1 MLIYGYIKL
10 ELTPYMIFV
19 IFYVVSGF
27 YLCTKSCIMSKYVTA
42 DEAVKI
48 VKSGN
53 RVYLHAAA
61 AAPTVLM
68 NALTARASELQNVEI
83 CHLHIEGEARYAN
96 PELSASFHVNSF
108 FIGAN
113 VRHTLKAGN
122 GSYTPVFL
130 SELPNLFRKN
140 VLPID
145 VAFIHVSPPD
155 NHGYCSLGVSVEAT
169 VAAIENAKIV
179 VAQVNP
185 KMPRTF
191 GDGILHVSEIDF
203 LVDVNVPIYGHNVVS
218 FTDEEEKIGTYIA
231 SLIEDKSTLQMGIGS
246 IPNAAL
252 SKLIHHKD
260 LGLHTEMFSDGVID
274 LIEKDVI
281 NCNYK
286 GTLRG
291 RVLATFLMGSKR
303 LYDYVDNNPFIEMKE
318 SCYVNDTAKI
328 RKNPKM
334 IAINSAIEV
343 DVTGQVCADSIG
355 PKMYSGVGGQMD
367 FIRGASLS
375 EGGKAIIALPS
386 ITKSGASRI
395 VPFLKQGAGVVT
407 TRAHVQYIITEFG
420 IADLYGKTLKQRA
433 TELVRI
439 AHPNHQDM
447 IERGYFDML
456 KTM

>member
-1 MLIYGYIKL
+1 MSKITG
-10 ELTPYMIFV
+10 
-19 IFYVVSGF
+19 
-27 YLCTKSCIMSKYVTA
+27 MSKYVTA
-42 DEAVKI
+42 AEAVQV
-48 VKSGN
+48 VKSGD
-53 RVYLHAAA
+53 RVYLQAAA
-61 AAPTVLM
+61 AAPTVLA
-68 NALTARASELQNVEI
+68 NALTERAEELRNVEI

-96 PELSASFHVNSF
+96 PELADSFHVNSF
-108 FIGAN
+108 FIGSN

-130 SELPNLFRKN
+130 SELPHLFRKN

-155 NHGYCSLGVSVEAT
+155 RHGYCSLGVSIEAT

-185 KMPRTF
+185 NMPRTF
-191 GDGILHVSEIDF
+191 GDGILHVSEIDY
-203 LVDVNVPIYGHNVVS
+203 LVEVHTEIYAHEVEPC
-218 FTDEEEKIGTYIA
+218 TPEENKIGEYIA
-231 SLIEDKSTLQMGIGS
+231 SLIEDRSTLQMGIGS

-252 SKLIHHKD
+252 RQLTNHKD

-291 RVLATFLMGSKR
+291 RVLATFLIGSKR
-303 LYDYVDNNPFIEMKE
+303 LYEFVNDNPFIEMKE
-318 SCYVNDTAKI
+318 SSMVNDTARI
-328 RKNPKM
+328 RKNPNM
-334 IAINSAIEV
+334 VAINSAIEV
-343 DVTGQVCADSIG
+343 DLTGQVCADSIG
-355 PKMYSGVGGQMD
+355 PRMYSGVGGQMD

-375 EGGKAIIALPS
+375 PGGKAIIALPS
-386 ITKSGASRI
+386 ITKKGESRI

-407 TRAHVQYIITEFG
+407 TRAHIHYVITEYG

-433 TELVRI
+433 DELVKI
-439 AHPNHQDM
+439 AHPSHRERIDKEYYELLHQM
-447 IERGYFDML
+447 
-456 KTM
+456 